1 MPRLGDDAVCVGGSL
16 NCCGILILAEDKVT
30 FGRVCDDDFVVGVD
44 GVFARFVCCGCL
56 NECEKRC
63 DFRRRTASFIK
74 FPSSIK
80 RCNKLGKRR
89 FLSLIGK
96 FI

>member
-1 MPRLGDDAVCVGGSL
+1 MEEFV
-16 NCCGILILAEDKVT
+16 IE
-30 FGRVCDDDFVVGVD
+30 DFVVGVD
-44 GVFARFVCCGCL
+44 GVFAIFVCCCL

-63 DFRRRTASFIK
+63 DLRRRTASFIK

-89 FLSLIGK
+89 FFEIIYIVDK